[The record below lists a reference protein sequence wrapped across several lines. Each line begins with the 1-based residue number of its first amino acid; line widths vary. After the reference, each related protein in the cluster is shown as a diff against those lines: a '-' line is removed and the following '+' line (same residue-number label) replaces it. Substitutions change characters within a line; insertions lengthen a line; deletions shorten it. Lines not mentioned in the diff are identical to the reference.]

1 MAGATLSEIHG
12 LGGCQHLG
20 QTTGGNLMT
29 ALIMM
34 STMVTMMIISM
45 LIMMMMMMMIIGY
58 VVMCAKIVSFTR
70 ALIQILE
77 MIVGYHNLL
86 FIEMK

>member
-12 LGGCQHLG
+12 PSGCQHLG

-34 STMVTMMIISM
+34 STMVTMMSISM
-45 LIMMMMMMMIIGY
+45 LMMMMMVMMMIIGY

-77 MIVGYHNLL
+77 MIVGYHN
-86 FIEMK
+86 

>member
-1 MAGATLSEIHG
+1 
-12 LGGCQHLG
+12 
-20 QTTGGNLMT
+20 MT

-34 STMVTMMIISM
+34 STMVTMMSISM
-45 LIMMMMMMMIIGY
+45 LMMMMIMIIGY

-86 FIEMK
+86 FIKMK

>member
-34 STMVTMMIISM
+34 STMVTMMSISM
-45 LIMMMMMMMIIGY
+45 LMMMMMVMMMIIGY

-77 MIVGYHNLL
+77 MIVGYHN
-86 FIEMK
+86 

>member
-1 MAGATLSEIHG
+1 
-12 LGGCQHLG
+12 
-20 QTTGGNLMT
+20 MT

-34 STMVTMMIISM
+34 STMVTMMSISV
-45 LIMMMMMMMIIGY
+45 LMMMMMVMMMIIGY

-86 FIEMK
+86 FIKMK

>member
-12 LGGCQHLG
+12 PGGCQHLG

-34 STMVTMMIISM
+34 STMVTMMSISM
-45 LIMMMMMMMIIGY
+45 LMMMMIMIIGY
-58 VVMCAKIVSFTR
+58 VVMCAKFVSFTR

-86 FIEMK
+86 FIKMK

>member
-12 LGGCQHLG
+12 PGGCQHLG

-34 STMVTMMIISM
+34 STMVTMMSISM
-45 LIMMMMMMMIIGY
+45 LMMMIIGY

-86 FIEMK
+86 FIKMK

>member
-12 LGGCQHLG
+12 PSGCQHLG

-34 STMVTMMIISM
+34 STMVTMISISM
-45 LIMMMMMMMIIGY
+45 LMVMMIMIIGY

-86 FIEMK
+86 FIKMK

>member
-34 STMVTMMIISM
+34 STMVTMMSISM
-45 LIMMMMMMMIIGY
+45 LMMMMMIIGY

-86 FIEMK
+86 FIKMK